1 MTDKNSQDLTQM
13 SAQALTVKIGENDYK
28 VSRPTIDDFGA
39 LEMII
44 KQDRM
49 VMLSN
54 ALKASGEDR
63 DFVASKMIEMIN
75 SPLGHDAFQEGL
87 KSVKYLTEF
96 LFICLK
102 KHNPDI
108 EKSVLFEDMS
118 QEDLANITTILMSA
132 GQEKNA
138 KRVKPKPR
146 AK

>member
-13 SAQALTVKIGENDYK
+13 SAQPLTVKIGEKDYK

-54 ALKASGEDR
+54 ALKAAGEDR

-75 SPLGHDAFQEGL
+75 SPLGNDAFKEGL

-102 KHNPDI
+102 KHNPGI
-108 EKSVLFEDMS
+108 EKSVLFEEMS
-118 QEDLANITTILMSA
+118 QDDLANITTILMSS
-132 GQEKNA
+132 GQEKNVN
-138 KRVKPKPR
+138 RVKPKS
-146 AK
+146 KVK